1 MLMKIVWKIQ
11 IAFIELFILNY
22 YTKLKK
28 IISKVDTVITLFYP
42 LQNLILGLLEKQLI
56 FIKGFLRKNP
66 KKLVFNTITL
76 IIININPNII

>member
-11 IAFIELFILNY
+11 ITFIELFILNY

-56 FIKGFLRKNP
+56 LLKDL
-66 KKLVFNTITL
+66 
-76 IIININPNII
+76 

>member
-1 MLMKIVWKIQ
+1 MLMKIVWKIH

-28 IISKVDTVITLFYP
+28 IISKVDTVIMLFYP

-56 FIKGFLRKNP
+56 FFKGFLRKNP

-76 IIININPNII
+76 PTEI

>member
-1 MLMKIVWKIQ
+1 MLMKIVWKIH

-28 IISKVDTVITLFYP
+28 SISKGDTVIMLFYP

-76 IIININPNII
+76 PTEI